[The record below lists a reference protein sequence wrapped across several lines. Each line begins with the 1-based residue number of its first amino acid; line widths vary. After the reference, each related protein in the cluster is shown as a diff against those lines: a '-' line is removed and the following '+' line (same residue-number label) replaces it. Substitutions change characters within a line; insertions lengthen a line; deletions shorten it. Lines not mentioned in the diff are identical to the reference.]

1 MNKLTDQITT
11 AGKGN
16 VEAALKLMAMSPKY
30 YFQMG
35 WNIFDFIIVILSVV
49 ELLSAGYQGLSVL
62 RSFRLVSAALA
73 FTRDVRFTT
82 SVPIYNAA
90 FPISAQGVQ
99 VGQVVADVESPDIHY
114 GKDHRCPG

>member
-1 MNKLTDQITT
+1 MRLQFFSATF
-11 AGKGN
+11 G

-62 RSFRLVSAALA
+62 RSFRLVSICWFLMV
-73 FTRDVRFTT
+73 TVLWKKYSYTE
-82 SVPIYNAA
+82 PIFWN
-90 FPISAQGVQ
+90 VQ
-99 VGQVVADVESPDIHY
+99 Q
-114 GKDHRCPG
+114 

>member
-1 MNKLTDQITT
+1 MSVQFFSATF
-11 AGKGN
+11 G

-62 RSFRLVSAALA
+62 RSFRLVSFSPRCLNIVGIV
-73 FTRDVRFTT
+73 FR
-82 SVPIYNAA
+82 PITKDAHDY
-90 FPISAQGVQ
+90 VQ
-99 VGQVVADVESPDIHY
+99 MNFIGMKYVFARENRACS
-114 GKDHRCPG
+114 